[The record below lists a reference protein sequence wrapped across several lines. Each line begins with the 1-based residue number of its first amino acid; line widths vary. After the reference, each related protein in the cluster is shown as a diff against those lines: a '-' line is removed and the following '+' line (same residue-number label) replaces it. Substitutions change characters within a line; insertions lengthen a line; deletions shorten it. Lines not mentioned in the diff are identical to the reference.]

1 MGSTQWW
8 ALACRSVAAFLS
20 SFMGIFEAITV
31 EMIDEIN
38 RKVTRI
44 AGTGMIRHAATAG
57 MLERNVLGTRRTFCK
72 RSCNHIADTTMIFF
86 CGIYLRGCD
95 ITVIHRYPHRRQ
107 YTNDGD
113 YD

>member
-31 EMIDEIN
+31 EVIDEIN

-44 AGTGMIRHAATAG
+44 AGTGMVRHAATAG

-72 RSCNHIADTTMIFF
+72 RCGNHIPDTNMVFF
-86 CGIYLRGCD
+86 GGIYLRRCD
-95 ITVIHRYPHRRQ
+95 IAVIHRYPHSS
-107 YTNDGD
+107 
-113 YD
+113 

>member
-44 AGTGMIRHAATAG
+44 AGTRMVRHAATAG

-72 RSCNHIADTTMIFF
+72 RSCNHIADTSMIFF
-86 CGIYLRGCD
+86 
-95 ITVIHRYPHRRQ
+95 
-107 YTNDGD
+107 
-113 YD
+113 

>member
-31 EMIDEIN
+31 EVIDEIN

-44 AGTGMIRHAATAG
+44 AGTGMVRHAATAG
-57 MLERNVLGTRRTFCK
+57 MFERNVLGTGRTFGK
-72 RSCNHIADTTMIFF
+72 RCGNHIHNTIMIFF
-86 CGIYLRGCD
+86 
-95 ITVIHRYPHRRQ
+95 
-107 YTNDGD
+107 
-113 YD
+113 

>member
-8 ALACRSVAAFLS
+8 AQAVRSVAAILS
-20 SFMGIFEAITV
+20 SFMGILEAIIV
-31 EMIDEIN
+31 EVIDEIN

-44 AGTGMIRHAATAG
+44 AGTGMVRHAATAG

-95 ITVIHRYPHRRQ
+95 ITVIHRYPDRRQ
-107 YTNDGD
+107 YPNDGD

>member
-8 ALACRSVAAFLS
+8 ALACRSVAAILS

-31 EMIDEIN
+31 EVIDEIN

-44 AGTGMIRHAATAG
+44 AGTGMVRHAATAG

-72 RSCNHIADTTMIFF
+72 RCGNHIPDTTMIFF
-86 CGIYLRGCD
+86 SGVDLRRCD
-95 ITVIHRYPHRRQ
+95 IPVIHW
-107 YTNDGD
+107 YT
-113 YD
+113 YSS

>member
-31 EMIDEIN
+31 EVIDEIN

-44 AGTGMIRHAATAG
+44 TGTGMVRHAATVVI
-57 MLERNVLGTRRTFCK
+57 LERNVLGTRRTFCK
-72 RSCNHIADTTMIFF
+72 R
-86 CGIYLRGCD
+86 CGNKVSDAI
-95 ITVIHRYPHRRQ
+95 VILF
-107 YTNDGD
+107 
-113 YD
+113 